1 MAKPKKL
8 LRLNLGCGSNK
19 LPDYVNIDG
28 EASCKPD
35 LIRNIL
41 DKLPYKAGAA
51 EEIVMFHCI
60 EHINKGLHPRLFA
73 EIWRLLRPGGHLI
86 ISYPEFLK
94 VVDNWKTN
102 YKGKKEFWEA
112 TIYGRQLYPGDA
124 HVTIMHTP
132 DFVRKLKFWGFI
144 EIKSYPERDEKFNT
158 IVSCVK
164 AARPDGYEDI
174 IRKDMVSH
182 KFKKVKV

>member
-1 MAKPKKL
+1 MVKKPLK
-8 LRLNLGCGSNK
+8 LNLGCGSNK

-35 LIRNIL
+35 VLHNIL
-41 DKLPYKAGAA
+41 EKFPYKAGAA

-60 EHINKGLHPRLFA
+60 EHIHRSLHQKLFT
-73 EIWRLLRPGGHLI
+73 EIWRLLRPGGRLI

-94 VVDNWKTN
+94 AVENWKTN
-102 YKGKKEFWEA
+102 YKGKKDFWENV
-112 TIYGRQLYPGDA
+112 IYGRQLYPGDA

-132 DFVRKLKFWGFI
+132 DFVKKLKSWGFGGI
-144 EIKSYPERDEKFNT
+144 RSYSEKDEKFNT
-158 IVSCVK
+158 IISCVK
-164 AARPDGYEDI
+164 AAAPIGYEDL

-182 KFKKVKV
+182 KFKRAKI